1 MRNLLLSKLFLVLF
15 VCFCSGVYAQNRAI
29 SDKENRTAY
38 GIILHNSIFNYE
50 YGIGTF
56 NTGNP
61 ENMKLLNAWHNNLN
75 IYAGAAANGEYY
87 GFFYQYDYFGPIP
100 RTFSKINLRTGAL
113 TTVKDWSDMKVKLQ
127 DMTYDY
133 STQTMYALGFDAS
146 SYLYTIDLET
156 GDITQGPE
164 IKVTLATLAATYEGR
179 LYGINLKGILYEINK
194 QTGEVTEVLKMNVP
208 LYSMQSMEFDHT
220 DGALY
225 WCSDLH
231 DVDQPELVN
240 QLYKIDV
247 EQKTYKTI
255 GQLAD
260 GGVEVV
266 GLYIP
271 FVLAGFDAPGQ
282 ATEVKAT
289 PAEKGKEEAVITWK
303 NPAKTHGGDPLSGKL
318 SISLLRD
325 NQIIGNMVGNAGEE
339 MSWPDND
346 VKQGEHVYTVIAK
359 DPIHGDGARV
369 DVDVYVG
376 NDYPTYV
383 NDLELTVGEKCESI
397 NLTWSIPSVGTHNGY
412 YDPSNI
418 TYKLI
423 RYPDKKVIADELRE
437 TSYKDEDINR
447 LGSYS
452 YGIIA
457 TNAAGS
463 SQEAISESVI
473 AGKAIDIPYSCEFN
487 DGNAAMNQWTI
498 ADGNGDGMKLTV
510 NSGFNQMI
518 FKDNVYAVDY
528 LIDPSY
534 SQKDADE
541 WLISPPLN
549 FEAGKNYK
557 VSFDVRSVGKDEF
570 NFTFGELNTPES
582 QQIVTS
588 SIETE
593 EGNLRHQHHEL
604 QIPKELTTAGVHCVG
619 FNLVTVFDMSAY
631 FQITNISIDEG
642 VVNSIESTMAGN
654 QVNVIIEDGKLS
666 ITGDF
671 DGAEIY
677 NTTGVCIASV
687 DNNQTQLGTINW
699 QPGIYF
705 VKVTNASTTY
715 TKKVIIK

>member
-1 MRNLLLSKLFLVLF
+1 MRNLLLSKVFLVLF
-15 VCFCSGVYAQNRAI
+15 VCFFSGVYAQSRTI
-29 SDKENRTAY
+29 SDKENRTVY
-38 GIILHNSIFNYE
+38 GIILHNQAFNYE

-56 NTGNP
+56 NTSNP
-61 ENMKLLNAWHNNLN
+61 ENMELLIAWHNDWN

-87 GFFYQYDYFGPIP
+87 GFFYKYDYFGPIP
-100 RTFSKINLRTGAL
+100 KTFSKINLRTGVL
-113 TTVKDWSDMKVKLQ
+113 TTVKDWADVKFKLQ

-133 STQTMYALGFDAS
+133 SSHTMYALGFESA

-164 IKVTLATLAATYEGR
+164 IEVTLATLAASYDGH
-179 LYGINLKGILYEINK
+179 LYGINPKGTLYEINK
-194 QTGEVTEVLKMNVP
+194 QTGEVTEILKMNVP

-231 DVDQPELVN
+231 DANRPEIIN

-247 EQKTYKTI
+247 EQKTYKAV

-260 GGVEVV
+260 GAASVV
-266 GLYIP
+266 GMYIP

-282 ATEVKAT
+282 ATELKIT

-303 NPAKTHGGDPLSGKL
+303 NPDKTHGGDPLSGKL
-318 SISLLRD
+318 SVTVLRD
-325 NQIIGNMVGNAGEE
+325 NQLMGNMVGDAGAE
-339 MSWPDND
+339 MSWIDNE
-346 VKQGEHVYTVIAK
+346 VKQGEHVYTVIAR
-359 DPIHGDGARV
+359 DEIHGEGARK
-369 DVDVYVG
+369 DGDTYVG
-376 NDYPTYV
+376 DDYPASV
-383 NDLELTVGEKCESI
+383 EDLELAVGEKCQSI
-397 NLTWSIPSVGTHNGY
+397 NLTWTTPSVGTHNGY
-412 YDPSNI
+412 YDSSNV

-423 RYPDKKVIADELRE
+423 RYPDKKVVADELRE

-463 SQEAISESVI
+463 SWEAISEPVI

-498 ADGNGDGMKLTV
+498 VDGNGDGMKLTV
-510 NSGFNQMI
+510 NSGFSQMI

-528 LIDPSY
+528 LTDPSY
-534 SQKDADE
+534 SEKDADE

-549 FEAGKNYK
+549 FEAGKDYK
-557 VSFDVRSVGKDEF
+557 VSFDVRSVGTDEF
-570 NFTFGELNTPES
+570 NFTFGDLNTPES
-582 QQIVTS
+582 QQVVTS
-588 SIETE
+588 SLETE
-593 EGNLRHQHHEL
+593 ENNLRQQHCEL
-604 QIPKELTTAGVHCVG
+604 QIPRELTTEGVHCVG
-619 FNLVTVFDMSAY
+619 FNLVTVFGKSVY

-642 VVNSIESTMAGN
+642 TVNSIQSTIAGN
-654 QVNVIIEDGKLS
+654 QADVIVEDGKLS
-666 ITGDF
+666 IAGDF
-671 DGAEIY
+671 DEATIC
-677 NTTGVCIASV
+677 NMTGMCIASIN
-687 DNNQTQLGTINW
+687 NNQPQIITANW

-705 VKVTNASTTY
+705 VKIMGAGTTY
-715 TKKVIIK
+715 TKKVVIK